1 MAHCA
6 SCTDFV
12 FDFPAQTACTSVG
25 DQCAC
30 VSVCAL
36 TQWEFV
42 VVGVVVGTH
51 KQNPEVH

>member
-12 FDFPAQTACTSVG
+12 FDFPAQTACTSVV